1 MGFLGGA
8 TVWPLAPAR
17 AQQPTGRVR
26 RIGLLLSSAVTDP
39 QAQRNVAA
47 FTKAIEELGWKDNI
61 RIDIRW
67 AEAQSA
73 AALASAREL
82 VDLASEVIVVAGGGT
97 TTAVGDQVRTTP
109 IVFVGFTDPVAGGF
123 VESLARPGRN
133 MTGFTSIEFSVGGK
147 WLEIL
152 KGVAPGIARMTA
164 IYNPETAPYGAQFLR
179 WNKSVASSLDIDL
192 AAAPIRDE
200 AGIKA
205 ALAAL
210 GREPGGGLM
219 VLPDAFNSIHRHLIV
234 ALAAERGVPAIYPG
248 RAYPMAGGLISYGV
262 ELPYLFRQAASY
274 VDRILRGARAG
285 ELPVQTPTKFE
296 LVINL
301 KAAKSL
307 GVDIPSALLATADE
321 VIE

>member
-26 RIGLLLSSAVTDP
+26 RIGLLLGSAVTDP

-152 KGVAPGIARMTA
+152 KGVAPGIARVTA

-192 AAAPIRDE
+192 AATPIRDE
-200 AGIKA
+200 AGINA
-205 ALAAL
+205 AIAAL

-219 VLPDAFNSIHRHLIV
+219 VLPDAFSSIHRHLIV
-234 ALAAERGVPAIYPG
+234 ALAAERRVPAIYPG